1 MEWNEHLQYANW
13 AHVMVCV
20 LAAYFIG
27 CFTTGYYLVRVWKGE
42 DIRSMGSGSAG
53 AKNVGRVLG
62 APGFVLTVL
71 GDLFK
76 GMLAV
81 WLARK
86 LSNDDLAVA
95 LAVPAVVAGH
105 LWPAQ
110 LKFRGGKGVTTS
122 LGALLIFD
130 FRLAL
135 TFAALFGVIFIFT
148 RKSLLPAMFA
158 FLCLPAACW
167 YFTEDNASIGAI
179 AALSAAILFAHRKNL
194 EEEFGTLKSESPKI

>member
-1 MEWNEHLQYANW
+1 MDWNEHLQFANW
-13 AHVMVCV
+13 SRVMVCV
-20 LAAYFIG
+20 AAAYFIG
-27 CFTTGYYLVRVWKGE
+27 CFTTGYYLVRVKTGQ

-62 APGFVLTVL
+62 PPGFVLTVL

-86 LSNDDLAVA
+86 LSNDDLSVA

-122 LGALLIFD
+122 LGALLILD

-135 TFAALFGVIFIFT
+135 TFVALFGVIFIFA

-158 FLCLPAACW
+158 FLCMPAACW
-167 YFTEDNASIGAI
+167 YFTQDDIRIGAV

-194 EEEFGTLKSESPKI
+194 EEEFDRLKSESPKI